1 MSTVELTPKEQA
13 NKRKGMIISITIHA
27 IIIILAILPFLKYPD
42 PPPGQEGVLIAFG
55 ETEAGQGNDLPE
67 TQQEDPDITE
77 NRENAEAK
85 PTEQAASKPQAEKV
99 LTSEDSDAR
108 LKQQQ
113 ADADK
118 KKKSEAQKIADL
130 EAARKKAAED
140 AAQKA
145 AAAEAQKK
153 ADAEKAKKQ
162 YNDLFGGKGQGDTDK
177 SGNQGLPAG
186 SVESKNLTG
195 GAQGAGVIGAGL
207 SNRGLK
213 KSSPITDKS
222 QKTGRVVVTVCV
234 DRMGN
239 VIKTEYTQR
248 GSTTTD
254 GQLISLA
261 RKNAQSYK
269 FTESDID
276 EQCGTIT
283 YDFKL
288 Q

>member
-13 NKRKGMIISITIHA
+13 NRRKGMIISVTIHA
-27 IIIILAILPFLKYPD
+27 LIILLAILPFLKYPD

-55 ETEAGQGNDLPE
+55 ETEAGQGDDRPE
-67 TQQEDPDITE
+67 TQQEDPDVTE
-77 NRENAEAK
+77 KRENVESK
-85 PTEQAASKPQAEKV
+85 PAEQAASKPQEEKV

-108 LKQQQ
+108 LKRQQ
-113 ADADK
+113 AESDQ
-118 KKKSEAQKIADL
+118 KKKSEAQKIAEMD
-130 EAARKKAAED
+130 AARKKAADE
-140 AAQKA
+140 AVRKA

-162 YNDLFGGKGQGDTDK
+162 YNDLFGGKGQGDKDK
-177 SGNQGLPAG
+177 SGNQGLPTG
-186 SVESKNLTG
+186 SVDSKNLTG
-195 GAQGAGVIGAGL
+195 SAQGSGVIGAGL

-213 KSSPITDKS
+213 KSSAITDKS

-234 DRMGN
+234 DRRGN

-254 GQLISLA
+254 GQLIALA
-261 RKNAQSYK
+261 RKNAQSYV
-269 FTESDID
+269 FNESDID